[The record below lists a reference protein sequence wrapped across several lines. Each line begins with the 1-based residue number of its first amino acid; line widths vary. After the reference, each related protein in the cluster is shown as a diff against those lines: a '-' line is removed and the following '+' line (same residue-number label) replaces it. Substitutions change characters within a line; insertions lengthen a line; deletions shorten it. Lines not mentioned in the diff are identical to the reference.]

1 MINKNIADRVF
12 KIAFILFITV
22 NLAEWNIPELSS
34 LDIIPFFDFSGI
46 PFLKFPAVLFFALLI
61 IPLKEF
67 ISTMKDRKFLILI
80 IPIILLLTA
89 GYISASL
96 SEFSGKAFNVI
107 NRISFYFVIF
117 LICYTAAGYFQN
129 TGVFILKS
137 FIFVNAIV
145 IIISILEF
153 YIPAVYG
160 ILVKYFNRPE
170 LIHSYIEIN
179 GEKIMRPMGILT
191 DSNLTAFSTGLALM
205 ILLLNYRHFN
215 KYFRYSYY
223 IASSF
228 VSGMLISRAS
238 LIMCIICLA
247 VFILFKLA
255 EKREMIL
262 FISIFIVFQIVT
274 PQTYGRIFSYFKD
287 EKIKEEFSAGRPV
300 IWKAAFT
307 VFRENPV
314 TGVGP
319 GVFFEISDKYIRDIL
334 KENKNLNID
343 NPSGENYHQIDKL
356 NPHNIF
362 LVVLSET
369 GISGFIFFMIL
380 ILFLLRGY
388 IKDKKYIS
396 LMFFLCILFVSSLSN
411 FAPYYK
417 FYLIICI
424 VFYIISDFNIRI
436 NQNVPK
442 ITSHAR

>member
-1 MINKNIADRVF
+1 MINRNIAVTVF
-12 KIAFILFITV
+12 KISILLFISV

-34 LDIIPFFDFSGI
+34 LDIIPFADFSGI

-80 IPIILLLTA
+80 ILIILLLAA
-89 GYISASL
+89 GYISAFL
-96 SEFSGKAFNVI
+96 SEFSGKAFNVM
-107 NRISFYFVIF
+107 NRISFYFLIF
-117 LICYTAAGYFQN
+117 IICKTAAGYFHN
-129 TGVFILKS
+129 TEVFILKS
-137 FIFVNAIV
+137 FIYVNAIV
-145 IIISILEF
+145 ILISILEF
-153 YIPAVYG
+153 YIPAVYD
-160 ILVKYFNRPE
+160 ILVKYFSRPE
-170 LIHSYIEIN
+170 MIHSYIEIN
-179 GEKIMRPMGILT
+179 GEMVMRPMGILT

-215 KYFRYSYY
+215 KYFRYGYY
-223 IASSF
+223 MAGSF
-228 VSGMLISRAS
+228 VFGMLISRAS

-255 EKREMIL
+255 EKREIIV
-262 FISIFIVFQIVT
+262 FISVFIVFQIIT
-274 PQTYGRIFSYFKD
+274 PQTYGRIISYFKD
-287 EKIKEEFSAGRPV
+287 EKIQEEFSAGRPV

-319 GVFFEISDKYIRDIL
+319 GVFFEISDKYIRNIL

-369 GISGFIFFMIL
+369 GIPGFIIFTVL
-380 ILFLLRGY
+380 ILFLLWGY
-388 IKDKKYIS
+388 LKDKKYIS
-396 LMFFLCILFVSSLSN
+396 LLFLLCILFVSSLSN

-424 VFYIISDFNIRI
+424 VFYIISEFNMQI
-436 NQNVPK
+436 NLKKPK
-442 ITSHAR
+442 QEILRK